1 VICHPSIKNQSCHC
15 TEPSST
21 TPPSTVHID
30 FSLDVSSD
38 HFISSANFQLHSPT
52 FTVIIIIIS
61 VILCLLLFVG
71 GGWFYKKYKPV
82 LLTPTVLRMN
92 EIAEC

>member
-38 HFISSANFQLHSPT
+38 HFISSASFQLHSA

-61 VILCLLLFVG
+61 VILCLLLFVC